1 MIRVINGTTVHLDNC
16 DSYHYGM
23 YNTGSKKIFY
33 NFIMIKKGSK
43 IIDIKFEK
51 LLMLVISH
59 EFIHK
64 LLDLTEGEDACC
76 GWDNISDDFKKYG
89 SI

>member
-1 MIRVINGTTVHLDNC
+1 
-16 DSYHYGM
+16 M

-33 NFIMIKKGSK
+33 NLIMIKKGCK
-43 IIDIKFEK
+43 MLDIKFEK

-64 LLDLTEGEDACC
+64 LLDLTEGEDTCYD
-76 GWDNISDDFKKYG
+76 WDNISSDFEIYG
-89 SI
+89 SV